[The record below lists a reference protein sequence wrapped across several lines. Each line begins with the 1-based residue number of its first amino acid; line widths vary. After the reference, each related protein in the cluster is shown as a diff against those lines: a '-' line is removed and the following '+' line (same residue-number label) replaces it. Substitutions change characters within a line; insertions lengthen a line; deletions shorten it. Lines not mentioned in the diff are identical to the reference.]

1 LKGIRHGECLFY
13 FEMTNF
19 ITLVCPVCKGKLSES
34 ESKLKCERCNEMYEI
49 KDNIPVLLPSSLDE
63 FSLQEAKYH
72 DEFDEDP
79 IYVHQLNTLRNEY
92 YHAVIR
98 EEISERLG
106 LALEVGG
113 GTGQDAA
120 AIINS
125 GLNLV
130 ETDISHEALI
140 HAQQLIAAEK
150 SNHVQF
156 VCCTLTSLP
165 FPDQSFDTCFG
176 IAMVH
181 HLKNVTNA
189 IQEMSRVTKSGGKVI
204 VGFEPNAT
212 YFRQIKRFRKILCTL
227 SHTDPEKGSIADAE
241 MSGFSQREL
250 RDAFEKAGV
259 IISKIIP
266 VWFTLGQ
273 LHYGLEF
280 LFRAFKL
287 KKRLQVSKKFEKI
300 LLTFD
305 KTIFTLPLMK
315 YFCWHWIITGIKR

>member
-1 LKGIRHGECLFY
+1 MNNLV
-13 FEMTNF
+13 
-19 ITLVCPVCKGKLSES
+19 TLVCPVCKGKLSES
-34 ESKLKCERCNEMYEI
+34 AAKLECERCNEIYEI
-49 KDNIPVLLPSSLDE
+49 KEDIPVLLPSSLDE

-72 DEFDEDP
+72 NEFEEDP

-92 YHAVIR
+92 YHSLIR
-98 EEISERLG
+98 EEIISQRSG
-106 LALEVGG
+106 VTLEVGG

-130 ETDISHEALI
+130 ETDISLEALN
-140 HAQQLIAAEK
+140 HAQQVIDTDK
-150 SNHVQF
+150 SKYVQF
-156 VCCTLTSLP
+156 VCCTLNSLP

-189 IQEMSRVTKSGGKVI
+189 IQEMSRITKPSGKVI

-250 RDAFEKAGV
+250 QDAFENAGLT
-259 IISKIIP
+259 ISKIIP

-280 LFRAFKL
+280 IFRVFKL
-287 KKRLQVSKKFEKI
+287 KKRVQVSKRFERF

-305 KTIFTLPLMK
+305 QVIFKLPLMK